1 MEIIMTIGKVF
12 LTVFGV
18 ITVYVHYKQAF
29 TEMENFIEE

>member
-18 ITVYVHYKQAF
+18 ISVCAHCKQAF
-29 TEMENFIEE
+29 TAIEDFMK